1 MSSDQTEK
9 PTDGLTAEKL
19 AKALKVNIARALN
32 EGKTAG
38 VAKDI
43 RELRQLEK
51 EMAVDRG
58 LELTEQHDPD
68 EGIPE
73 RLKVKRSYKL
83 TPEAI
88 TARRE
93 NARLSTGPVS
103 EAGKQRSRRN
113 AYKHGS
119 YAATRILGLGKPC
132 KSTCSHYPCNLV
144 EEGRCVPGSDC
155 LDKEHLVE
163 ACIAIEDALLRQDQS
178 SLNELVVFEL
188 AETLQVIRDL
198 RRAILDDGTVIK
210 SEKFDADGK
219 VIGFELKAHPAL
231 LALPKLMKD
240 FGLSLTDFMVTPAA
254 LEKKRTDAQAV
265 ETLADIFRGAGD
277 SLAKARAKTGNGS
290 G

>member
-1 MSSDQTEK
+1 MSSEPTEK
-9 PTDGLTAEKL
+9 PPEGLTAEKL
-19 AKALKVNIARALN
+19 AKALKVNIARAIN

-58 LELTEQHDPD
+58 LELSEQSAPE

-83 TPEAI
+83 SPEAI

-93 NARLSTGPVS
+93 NSQKSTGPVTD
-103 EAGKQRSRRN
+103 AGKKNSRRN

-132 KSTCSHYPCNLV
+132 LSTCAQYPCDLV
-144 EEGRCVPGSDC
+144 EDGRCAPGSDC

-163 ACIAIEDALLRQDQS
+163 ACLAIERALLHQDQTG
-178 SLNELVVFEL
+178 LNEMVVFEL
-188 AETLQVIRDL
+188 AETIQVIREL
-198 RRAILDDGTVIK
+198 RRAILEDGTVIK

-219 VIGFELKAHPAL
+219 VIGYELKVHPAL
-231 LALPKLMKD
+231 LALPKLQKE
-240 FGLSLTDFMVTPAA
+240 FGLSLTDFMLTPAA
-254 LEKKRTDAQAV
+254 IERKKDGDKV
-265 ETLADIFRGAGD
+265 VDTLASIFQGVSGALG
-277 SLAKARAKTGNGS
+277 KK
-290 G
+290 